1 MKKIITLVAAVFLIT
16 SAFAQSNSDNNRY
29 DNDKRRDAV
38 YRDDDRRD
46 NDRLYVYDNR
56 QRDREMARINWEYD
70 RKIASIRDRWFM
82 SRSKKER
89 IIWSLEEDR
98 RREIRMVYEKYN
110 GRRDRADYD
119 DHHHHG
125 RNW

>member
-1 MKKIITLVAAVFLIT
+1 MKKIITLVAAVFVVA
-16 SAFAQSNSDNNRY
+16 SAFAQYNRDDDRY
-29 DNDKRRDAV
+29 DNDKRRDAI
-38 YRDDDRRD
+38 YRDDERRD

-56 QRDREMARINWEYD
+56 HRDREIYRINREYD

-98 RREIRMVYEKYN
+98 KREIRILYEKYN
-110 GRRDRADYD
+110 GRRERYGDD

-125 RNW
+125 RDW